1 MKKFLVVQ
9 TKEIGDVLV
18 STALCNNLKQ
28 AYPQARVDYLVMDYC
43 AGMAEGNPYID
54 NLITLDKKQK
64 DDWRY
69 LWQLMRNI
77 RQTAYDAV
85 INSQGQIIGLLTCL
99 FSGAKTRIGFDSF
112 PWRLGHNRIVHF
124 GKDTDHQGNA
134 YMVDDRFSLLA
145 PLQLPKEDRSY
156 YLWLTEQEQRQG
168 RDKLLAAGID
178 LHRPVVTL
186 GVNSKGAYKCWPID
200 CFAALAEMM
209 IDRYQVQILVYCGP
223 GEETH
228 NRQLRTLLPE
238 AKQSS
243 VFDSIA
249 TSSIRELA
257 GLIVHSQYFIGNDT
271 GPRHIAQA
279 LEVPTLSITAP
290 FGDKRIANPDNHPK
304 FRTIDIPGALD
315 LTAEQWDDMRAGIQ
329 RGTPQEQDIFRN
341 LTPELVWACADRQ
354 INELGLLMS

>member
-69 LWQLMRNI
+69 LWQLMKAI
-77 RQTAYDAV
+77 RQTAYDTV

-99 FSGAKTRIGFDSF
+99 FSGANTRIGFDSL
-112 PWRLGHNRIVHF
+112 PWRLGHNRVVRF

-145 PLQLPKEDRSY
+145 PLQLPKEDRNY
-156 YLWLTEQEQRQG
+156 YLWLSEPETQRG
-168 RDKLLAAGID
+168 REKLQAAGID
-178 LHRPVVTL
+178 LELPLITF

-200 CFAALAEMM
+200 HFAELAEMM
-209 IDRYQVQILVYCGP
+209 IDSYQAQILVYCGP
-223 GEETH
+223 GEEAY
-228 NRQLRTLLPE
+228 NRQLKKRLPE
-238 AKQSS
+238 AKSS
-243 VFDSIA
+243 YVFDNIA

-257 GLIVHSQYFIGNDT
+257 GLIVHSKYFIGNDT

-279 LEVPTLSITAP
+279 LEVPSLSITAP
-290 FGDKRIANPDNHPK
+290 FGDKRIANPDDHHK
-304 FRTIDIPGALD
+304 FRTIDIPGALK
-315 LTAEQWDDMRAGIQ
+315 LTMEQWDNMRSGVQ
-329 RGTPQEQDIFRN
+329 RGTPEEQDVFRK
-341 LTPELVWACADRQ
+341 LTPCLVWQSVKQQ
-354 INELGLLMS
+354 IDELGLLK